1 MIHSESNR
9 ESPKDSN
16 QPPHGPLVVAPLV
29 PARTRVRPDLA
40 LTFGAQQRG
49 RTLQEVSDLLQRP
62 SLLPAVD
69 AALGVVASGRGGGAL
84 RGGDAVA
91 LRGGVSRFRCVE
103 FLLVK
108 APW

>member
-9 ESPKDSN
+9 ESPKDSH
-16 QPPHGPLVVAPLV
+16 PCPVVVALV
-29 PARTRVRPDLA
+29 PARTRARPDLA

-49 RTLQEVSDLLQRP
+49 RTLQEVSDLLQRSP
-62 SLLPAVD
+62 LLPAVH

-91 LRGGVSRFRCVE
+91 LRGGVSRFRCVV
-103 FLLVK
+103 FC
-108 APW
+108 W